1 MFDYIEMVMACLK
14 IFILMLLSMVDIIW
28 VQMNNLEKAYL
39 GNFSVG
45 GVQHKL
51 TGIKAEA
58 VVRGL

>member
-1 MFDYIEMVMACLK
+1 MVMACLK